1 MAGELLNPTANQTH
15 QPLMRGRSQTPRKP
29 TRRLTQADI
38 GLMLQMRSEGR
49 TQVEI
54 AQRLDCD
61 QKAVSVWLAK
71 LTDTTDVAKSYLRGS
86 ALRMAENVV
95 KKGQARDHIQALKG
109 IGVLEPDAR
118 DINIAVGVSL
128 PGLSLVSVTET
139 APTYLSPSDTGDN
152 S

>member
-1 MAGELLNPTANQTH
+1 MHKAGKTQTEIAH
-15 QPLMRGRSQTPRKP
+15 ALGRSQGTVSKWLTTLND
-29 TRRLTQADI
+29 TRD
-38 GLMLQMRSEGR
+38 
-49 TQVEI
+49 
-54 AQRLDCD
+54 
-61 QKAVSVWLAK
+61 LAK
-71 LTDTTDVAKSYLRGS
+71 EYLHAK
-86 ALRMAENVV
+86 AFRMAENVV